1 MGPLHRGSLIL
12 SRLNGLRMP
21 SGDYPAPLLESPDS
35 QIGHELV
42 LYQVDLL
49 LICSPRFI
57 LFYLIFFRLFVS
69 FLFLPSSSS
78 PRLSLSLSLS
88 LFSLP
93 LTLTGSPVFALSER
107 RLLRYPALILALL
120 PFFLLP
126 TLPLTIS
133 RKGEMRSNGSSSRIL
148 SSPGSTNGPASPHGS
163 SDTKLTAFS
172 PEDVRSKGRSESS
185 VDAPLNDGGF
195 CRLYSL

>member
-1 MGPLHRGSLIL
+1 MGWCYTKPFGT
-12 SRLNGLRMP
+12 
-21 SGDYPAPLLESPDS
+21 
-35 QIGHELV
+35 
-42 LYQVDLL
+42 VDLL
-49 LICSPRFI
+49 LICSPDFI
-57 LFYLIFFRLFVS
+57 LFYLIFFFFVYLFRS
-69 FLFLPSSSS
+69 YPFHPPLFLV
-78 PRLSLSLSLS
+78 S
-88 LFSLP
+88 LFS
-93 LTLTGSPVFALSER
+93 SPHPHWISSLNRCSFFER

-120 PFFLLP
+120 LFFLLP

-133 RKGEMRSNGSSSRIL
+133 QKGEMRSNGSSSRIL

-185 VDAPLNDGGF
+185 VDASLNDGGF

>member
-1 MGPLHRGSLIL
+1 MRSCPPYPMRQFKHGASSQRQHYSFSPEW
-12 SRLNGLRMP
+12 P
-21 SGDYPAPLLESPDS
+21 EDATGDLPAPLLESPDS

-88 LFSLP
+88 LSFLFPSPSLDLQSLP
-93 LTLTGSPVFALSER
+93 FQR
-107 RLLRYPALILALL
+107 D
-120 PFFLLP
+120 
-126 TLPLTIS
+126 
-133 RKGEMRSNGSSSRIL
+133 
-148 SSPGSTNGPASPHGS
+148 GS
-163 SDTKLTAFS
+163 SDIPL
-172 PEDVRSKGRSESS
+172 SS
-185 VDAPLNDGGF
+185 
-195 CRLYSL
+195 